1 MQMAT
6 LQQWLTVNDAA
17 ESLGVTGGR
26 VRQILKE
33 QNNSGNKIGMKVGR
47 DWLLSESD
55 VERIRVLP
63 DKRKFKD
70 SEN

>member
-1 MQMAT
+1 MAT
-6 LQQWLTVNDAA
+6 AQQWLTVNDAA
-17 ESLGVTGGR
+17 ESLGVTDGR
-26 VRQILKE
+26 VRQILRE
-33 QNNSGNKIGMKVGR
+33 QNDFGNSIGMKVGR

-63 DKRKFKD
+63 DKRKVTN

>member
-1 MQMAT
+1 MST
-6 LQQWLTVNDAA
+6 LQEWFTVNDAA
-17 ESLGVTGGR
+17 ESLGITGGR

-33 QNNSGNKIGMKVGR
+33 QNDSGNKIGMKAGR